1 MARAALLMLTVYDE
15 VVELVDDP
23 VDDEALLLDAGAVD
37 ADADADADAEA
48 EPDATAEPVGPAGL

>member
-37 ADADADADAEA
+37 ADAEA
-48 EPDATAEPVGPAGL
+48 EPDATAEPVGPAGF